1 MRQDKVQDIQQIESP
16 TNVSEVRSALGK
28 IGFYR
33 RFIHRFSD
41 RTLNMT
47 NLLQDDA
54 PFSWSSEC
62 ENELLGLKQAC
73 LQQTKLKNPDYSK
86 PFYVQA
92 DASDYALGA

>member
-1 MRQDKVQDIQQIESP
+1 
-16 TNVSEVRSALGK
+16 
-28 IGFYR
+28 
-33 RFIHRFSD
+33 
-41 RTLNMT
+41 MT

-92 DASDYALGA
+92 DASDYALGAVLLQKDEQGKLQP